1 MKIAIDN
8 GFNLWYTIY
17 NIGVSDV
24 SKKEFEYGL
33 EVVNNKKPDSPYSD
47 LVRCA
52 CPNCAEVDTDG
63 GTIIPIEKE
72 QVTEYRDYALNFAY
86 EQYDILPH
94 VCKNCKSVFIS
105 YKKSRHIY
113 TQVIIGRILY
123 ILGITCFF
131 SGIKSDNV
139 LLGASMIIVGLFM
152 TVVGFIFAVDTH
164 HEIGENF
171 VPNFSHYYSDRKL
184 NKILG
189 IKEEPDEGDLQD
201 VIDKHLQKVDSLFTE
216 QTELAKLST
225 TDLAMPDK
233 KKDIGAVQIAVA
245 GDNAVQVQKF
255 GGVHIWD

>member
-1 MKIAIDN
+1 M
-8 GFNLWYTIY
+8 
-17 NIGVSDV
+17 

-33 EVVNNKKPDSPYSD
+33 EVVDNKKPDSPYSD
-47 LVRCA
+47 LIRCA

-63 GTIIPIEKE
+63 GTIIPLEKE

-94 VCKNCKSVFIS
+94 VCKNCKRVFIS
-105 YKKSRHIY
+105 YKKSKHIY

-123 ILGITCFF
+123 LLGITGLF
-131 SGIKSDNV
+131 SGVSFLKSDHV
-139 LLGASMIIVGLFM
+139 LFGVSMFIVGLFM

-184 NKILG
+184 NELLG
-189 IKEEPDEGDLQD
+189 TKEEPDEDDLQE
-201 VIDKHLQKVDSLFTE
+201 VIDKHLQEVDVLFTE
-216 QTELAKLST
+216 QTELAKLAT
-225 TDLAMPDK
+225 TDLAMPEK
-233 KKDIGAVQIAVA
+233 KKSKGDAQIAVA

>member
-1 MKIAIDN
+1 M
-8 GFNLWYTIY
+8 
-17 NIGVSDV
+17 

-33 EVVNNKKPDSPYSD
+33 EVVDNKKPDSPYSD

-63 GTIIPIEKE
+63 RTIIPLEKE
-72 QVTEYRDYALNFAY
+72 QVTEYRDYAFNFAY

-105 YKKSRHIY
+105 YKKRKHIY

-123 ILGITCFF
+123 FLGITSLF
-131 SGIKSDNV
+131 SGVFFVKSGHPLV
-139 LLGASMIIVGLFM
+139 GVPMIIIGFFM
-152 TVVGFIFAVDTH
+152 FVIGIIFAADTH

-184 NKILG
+184 NEILG
-189 IKEEPDEGDLQD
+189 IKEEPDEDDLQD
-201 VIDKHLQKVDSLFTE
+201 VIDKHLHEIDVLFTE
-216 QTELAKLST
+216 QTELIELAT
-225 TDLAMPDK
+225 TDLAMPEK
-233 KKDIGAVQIAVA
+233 KKDKGTVQVAVA
-245 GDNAVQVQKF
+245 GDNAIQVQKF

>member
-1 MKIAIDN
+1 M
-8 GFNLWYTIY
+8 GLE
-17 NIGVSDV
+17 VSNV

-33 EVVNNKKPDSPYSD
+33 EVVDNKKPDSPYSD

-63 GTIIPIEKE
+63 DTIIPLEKE

-86 EQYDILPH
+86 EKYVILPH

-105 YKKSRHIY
+105 YKKSKHIY

-123 ILGITCFF
+123 LLGITGLF
-131 SGIKSDNV
+131 SGVSFCKSDHE
-139 LLGASMIIVGLFM
+139 LFGASMAII
-152 TVVGFIFAVDTH
+152 GFFVLAIGIIFAADTH

-189 IKEEPDEGDLQD
+189 IKEEPDEDDLKE
-201 VIDKHLQKVDSLFTE
+201 VIDKHLHEVDVLFTE
-216 QTELAKLST
+216 QTELAKLVT
-225 TDLAMPDK
+225 TDLAIPEK
-233 KKDIGAVQIAVA
+233 KQNKGAVQISVA
-245 GDNAVQVQKF
+245 GDNASQTQTMVI
-255 GGVHIWD
+255 GG